1 MTVKI
6 RKERP
11 MYGRNREKGRDILME
26 KGVQIHPDVTFD
38 DPLDAVEV
46 TRVPSDGVN
55 PTP

>member
-1 MTVKI
+1 
-6 RKERP
+6 